1 MMKRTI
7 AICDEKINDNIDD
20 NYVVRTETAK
30 MGNRILDLK
39 GTLARILILMSITA
53 KKKNWDDSKKDE
65 KDEGE

>member
-30 MGNRILDLK
+30 MGK
-39 GTLARILILMSITA
+39 
-53 KKKNWDDSKKDE
+53 
-65 KDEGE
+65 